1 MSGWREHLLYLGG
14 ALGGCNRSIVS
25 KWWLRWSLASAVAT
39 ATPPKTVCYSKIS
52 FTRSVRVDLF
62 PHTPA
67 YDLFPCTVDIQA
79 IVSTHV
85 ETTRSM
91 ICFEFFKSRGKQL
104 LSAFVFIASWSSSNL
119 SILYSFGDANIWRLF
134 DCDILLIPVVWCAG
148 NHLCVIIE
156 GRKQNWFQYNSRKRK
171 PSPCPNCFLYVLS
184 DSI

>member
-1 MSGWREHLLYLGG
+1 MQTSILRLWLICYNTRQSLKGEHPLRFINDRCSNLGFG
-14 ALGGCNRSIVS
+14 RAIVEL
-25 KWWLRWSLASAVAT
+25 W
-39 ATPPKTVCYSKIS
+39 TPPMLDVLH
-52 FTRSVRVDLF
+52 V
-62 PHTPA
+62 
-67 YDLFPCTVDIQA
+67 
-79 IVSTHV
+79 VSSYV

-104 LSAFVFIASWSSSNL
+104 LFAFVSIASWSSSNL